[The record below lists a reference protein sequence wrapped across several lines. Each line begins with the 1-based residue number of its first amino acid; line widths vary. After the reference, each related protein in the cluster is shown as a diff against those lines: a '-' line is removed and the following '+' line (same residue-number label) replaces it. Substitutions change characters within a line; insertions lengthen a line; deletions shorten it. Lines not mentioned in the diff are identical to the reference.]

1 MNEKQIKALMKVIDN
16 TNGGA
21 VQPDELF
28 QVVNSLLSIIG
39 ELRNTVDAN
48 LASLKEIGDISTTS
62 ILQSIRDTE
71 SKLRQSISD
80 SEGTNQKKVL
90 ELSKRLIGE
99 IKGLESRIPAMPD
112 LSYLDNRI
120 SYIEDRIPSITSEL
134 RTLIAEE
141 SAPEET
147 GSTIVDKI
155 NSLSTVREDDKI
167 GIEHIRDLE
176 DELYT
181 LRVISSSGSGGR
193 GHGGVGLQVVS
204 HDSSLTGDGTPGNPL
219 KTVVSAASAGYQV
232 PTGSVNGS
240 NKVFVFTT
248 APTVVSV
255 DGVCRR
261 KTSTDGTVNWTG
273 TTTITLIIAPNY
285 DMFGLN

>member
-1 MNEKQIKALMKVIDN
+1 MKALMKVIDN

-28 QVVNSLLSIIG
+28 QVVNSLLVILG
-39 ELRNTVDAN
+39 EMRKSTEAN
-48 LASLKEIGDISTTS
+48 IMSLKETGDISTAS
-62 ILQSIRDTE
+62 ILQSIRNTE
-71 SKLRQSISD
+71 SKLKQSISD
-80 SEGTNQKKVL
+80 TEGSNQKKVL
-90 ELSKRLIGE
+90 ELSKNLLGE
-99 IKGLESRIPAMPD
+99 IKSLESRIPAMPD
-112 LSYLDNRI
+112 LSYLENRI

-155 NSLSTVREDDKI
+155 NGLSTAKEDDKI
-167 GIEHIRDLE
+167 GIEHIKGLT
-176 DELYT
+176 DELYNI
-181 LRVISSSGSGGR
+181 RISSGSTSGGR

-204 HDSSLTGDGTPGNPL
+204 HDASLTGDGTPGNPL

-232 PTGSVNGS
+232 PTGTVNGT
-240 NKVFVFTT
+240 NKIFVFTT

-261 KTSTDGTVNWTG
+261 KTSSDSTVNWTG
-273 TTTITLIIAPNY
+273 TTTITLTIAPNF